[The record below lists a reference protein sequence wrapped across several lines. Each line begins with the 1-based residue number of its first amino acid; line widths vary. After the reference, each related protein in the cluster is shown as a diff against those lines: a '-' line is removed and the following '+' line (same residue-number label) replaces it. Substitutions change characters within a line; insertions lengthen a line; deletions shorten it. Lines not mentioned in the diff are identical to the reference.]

1 MAAMQAPTD
10 NNPSS
15 SQSTAA
21 AAPVRVWGLTPLAW
35 WRGFAIFFL
44 ILLIFAAAT
53 GMSMFEQFK
62 AQVAHLQKQLL
73 VLPQIKYIA
82 VLTDGQGA
90 PALLVTLDP
99 TENSLVL
106 QRLGSIKEG
115 REDSLQ
121 LWALPASGAPRSL
134 GLLASGSKTLRIPAT
149 EKDLREVPQLG
160 VSVESKGG
168 VEDSHGPS
176 GPLLLKGAV
185 VQKAL

>member
-1 MAAMQAPTD
+1 MAAMQEPTD
-10 NNPSS
+10 NKLSS

-90 PALLVTLDP
+90 PELLVTMDP
-99 TENSLVL
+99 TENALVL
-106 QRLGSIKEG
+106 QRVGSLKEG

-121 LWALPASGAPRSL
+121 LWALPASGPARSL

-149 EKDLREVPQLG
+149 EKDLRDVSRLG
-160 VSVESKGG
+160 VSAESKGG
-168 VEDSHGPS
+168 VIRRM
-176 GPLLLKGAV
+176 
-185 VQKAL
+185 